1 MTQITIQSHI
11 QPHGAYITDLHHRVT
26 PIEWGRPFQVEGWFR
41 LTVPHQPSQWE
52 ITRLAVNDVDM
63 AEHLYTSWYEDTE
76 GQRHQPATTAWGKG
90 QWHMWLHSEPAT
102 VWHRNHQSIRNGD
115 YGQSMWE
122 NYVLT
127 EDWSITIDE
136 GWPPLIQSYFRS
148 AEGPRWWRR
157 DTLATPWQQIDRQTL
172 ADIDRRQLEQDMWST
187 MPRQFEYDHQEI
199 IEHRDHSVPRMRA
212 ASLHRHATLPL
223 TPVTELESPVLR
235 EVCRRIGLD
244 HVANVMIQSM
254 PPGGAFVPHIDD
266 HWGRPS
272 EPITEGSAVF
282 IWNIADDSE
291 GHLFK
296 LGGVGMVPDLDT
308 GVWFNQHRCSHG
320 TINQGTQDRPLI
332 IIQGDRGIPYR
343 ANT

>member
-1 MTQITIQSHI
+1 MTVVTIQSQV
-11 QPHGAYITDLHHRVT
+11 QPQGAYITDLHHRVT
-26 PIEWGRPFQVEGWFR
+26 HIEWGQPFQVTGWFR
-41 LTVPHQPSQWE
+41 LTVPHQAVAWE
-52 ITRLAVNDVDM
+52 ITHLAVDGVSM
-63 AEHLYTSWYEDTE
+63 AEHLYTSWHQDLQ
-76 GQRHQPATTAWGKG
+76 GQRHQPATTAWSPGA
-90 QWHMWLHSEPAT
+90 WHMWLHQEPAM

-115 YGQSMWE
+115 YGSALWDS
-122 NYVLT
+122 YVLT
-127 EDWSITIDE
+127 EDWSVPIDP

-148 AEGPRWWRR
+148 ADGPRWWHR
-157 DTLATPWQQIDRQTL
+157 DTLLTPWQQIDRNTL
-172 ADIDRRQLEQDMWST
+172 ADIDRRQLEQEMWST
-187 MPRQFEYDHQEI
+187 MPRQFQYDHMEI
-199 IEHRDHSVPRMRA
+199 IEHGDHSVPCMRA

-235 EVCRRIGLD
+235 EVCLRIGLD
-244 HVANVMIQSM
+244 AVANVMIQSM

-266 HWGRPS
+266 HWGQPTES
-272 EPITEGSAVF
+272 ITEGSAVF
-282 IWNIADDSE
+282 IWDIADDSE

-332 IIQGDRGIPYR
+332 IIQGDRGIAYR